1 MSIPRKLRALSSF
14 FSRRKLFRRQ
24 KGRRATQGATSGE
37 VEHASATSS
46 RVDELEAGLRAV
58 GDASAITPATVD
70 SGLYPS
76 ARAVPGERFGVI
88 ASDRAGELGGGDAQ
102 GPHDGEPDLVKN
114 GACGQGS
121 GSTNGHAVVAGV
133 ANGVF
138 KSISGE
144 ELTAS
149 RELELYDPFD
159 ACEMHIAPD
168 AGNRFEDRISRGCG
182 EPLVS
187 RSSSGE
193 ELDPGKEHGERE
205 ESAAG
210 DGGPRPVP
218 TAAEVFVRNM
228 VDNYA
233 VEWVFVVSQA

>member
-1 MSIPRKLRALSSF
+1 
-14 FSRRKLFRRQ
+14 
-24 KGRRATQGATSGE
+24 
-37 VEHASATSS
+37 
-46 RVDELEAGLRAV
+46 
-58 GDASAITPATVD
+58 
-70 SGLYPS
+70 
-76 ARAVPGERFGVI
+76 
-88 ASDRAGELGGGDAQ
+88 
-102 GPHDGEPDLVKN
+102 
-114 GACGQGS
+114 
-121 GSTNGHAVVAGV
+121 
-133 ANGVF
+133 
-138 KSISGE
+138 ISGE

-233 VEWVFVVSQA
+233 VEWVFVVSQASPRVRRAILTSEAIVIFIGPLLLPMGALLGAYFRSYLLVPCTVLCVGLITFLFHKFRSSPRPSST